1 MLGKCSKDKAQS
13 ISKIHLAIDL
23 RGHCCYPVAGEH
35 DFGTLDCSGSNYWL
49 GDRVLVI
56 IAVMEKAIEMIL

>member
-1 MLGKCSKDKAQS
+1 MARSCSTSINYGIKTIDFTVNNWVDRCHPIAGK
-13 ISKIHLAIDL
+13 
-23 RGHCCYPVAGEH
+23 P
-35 DFGTLDCSGSNYWL
+35 DFGTLDCSGSNSRL

>member
-1 MLGKCSKDKAQS
+1 M
-13 ISKIHLAIDL
+13 DL
-23 RGHCCYPVAGEH
+23 TVNNWGDRCHPVAGKP
-35 DFGTLDCSGSNYWL
+35 DFVTLNRSGSNSRI